1 MTIKSRPKL
10 QQVTKEIDP
19 NRCSPISQN
28 PTIDISA
35 RILQKNGSVDIFN
48 KKVSFLPLAKIS
60 RETRSKHQNCNK

>member
-28 PTIDISA
+28 LTIDFSA
-35 RILQKNGSVDIFN
+35 RRMAKLMNLI
-48 KKVSFLPLAKIS
+48 KKVSFKSLAKIS